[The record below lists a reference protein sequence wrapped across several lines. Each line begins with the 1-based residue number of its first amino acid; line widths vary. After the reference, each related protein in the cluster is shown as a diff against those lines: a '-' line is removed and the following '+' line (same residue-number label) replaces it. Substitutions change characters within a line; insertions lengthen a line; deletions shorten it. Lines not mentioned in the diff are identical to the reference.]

1 MNIKN
6 AIIILTMMLSSMSWG
21 QKVIDKIV
29 AQVGDNVILL
39 SENEAQK
46 QAVKQNN
53 TNEIPQKDG
62 QILEQMMYNF
72 LLVNQ
77 AELDSVVISDEQVD
91 AEMENRLRVIENQM
105 RDVKDE
111 NGNPITIESFY
122 GKSKSQIKE
131 EFRTSIK
138 KRLQG
143 QEVERGITADV
154 SVSPKEVVDFYN
166 NIFLGT
172 FIIVRTI

>member
-39 SENEAQK
+39 SEIEAQK
-46 QAVKQNN
+46 QAIKQNN
-53 TNEIPQKDG
+53 TNEIPQTDC

-105 RDVKDE
+105 KDVKDE

-122 GKSKSQIKE
+122 GNQNRKSKKSFAHLLKNVCKD
-131 EFRTSIK
+131 K
-138 KRLQG
+138 KLN
-143 QEVERGITADV
+143 EV
-154 SVSPKEVVDFYN
+154 
-166 NIFLGT
+166 
-172 FIIVRTI
+172 

>member
-1 MNIKN
+1 
-6 AIIILTMMLSSMSWG
+6 MSWG

-39 SENEAQK
+39 SEIEAQK
-46 QAVKQNN
+46 QAIKQNN
-53 TNEIPQKDG
+53 TNEVPQTDC

-105 RDVKDE
+105 KDVKDE
-111 NGNPITIESFY
+111 SGNPITIESFY

-131 EFRTSIK
+131 KDR
-138 KRLQG
+138 
-143 QEVERGITADV
+143 
-154 SVSPKEVVDFYN
+154 N
-166 NIFLGT
+166 
-172 FIIVRTI
+172 